1 MISQRGASCV
11 VSSTAAFTSMASNW
25 PSAASGLAND
35 WNLAL
40 RWASS
45 YSSPGNSFC
54 TDASTSGSAGTLG
67 QLGAQTLARGALAG
81 AVLAVQ
87 DVAFQLLVMVRLH
100 EGALHEIL
108 HVLHRDGAA
117 FALLRARHRALDAR
131 DEAFGLLVVQN
142 RAHAGEGRA
151 HGALDLAGLVGFHG
165 AVALG
170 KSA

>member
-54 TDASTSGSAGTLG
+54 TDASTPGSAGTLG
-67 QLGAQTLARGALAG
+67 SWAHKRSRAAR
-81 AVLAVQ
+81 
-87 DVAFQLLVMVRLH
+87 
-100 EGALHEIL
+100 
-108 HVLHRDGAA
+108 
-117 FALLRARHRALDAR
+117 LRARSSRYR
-131 DEAFGLLVVQN
+131 M
-142 RAHAGEGRA
+142 
-151 HGALDLAGLVGFHG
+151 
-165 AVALG
+165 
-170 KSA
+170 